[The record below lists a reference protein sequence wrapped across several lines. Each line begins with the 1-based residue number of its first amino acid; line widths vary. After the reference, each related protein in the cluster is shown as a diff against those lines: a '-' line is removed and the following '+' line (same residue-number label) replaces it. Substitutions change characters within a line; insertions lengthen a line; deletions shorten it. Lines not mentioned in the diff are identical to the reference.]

1 MGLHVVVL
9 AAGQGSR
16 MKSKLPKVLHPLS
29 GKPLLGHVL
38 DTAKTLEAEGI
49 HIVVGHGAEQVKKTY
64 EDEAVSWYL
73 QDQQLGTAHAV
84 EQAIPGVPDDA
95 TVLVLYG
102 DVPLTKLDTLAKL
115 VASVAPSKMSL
126 LTVQLKDPTGYGR
139 IIRGSDASIKAI
151 VEHKDA
157 SEEQLQ
163 ISEGN
168 SGILAIS
175 ASDLKDAISKIGN
188 DNAQGEYYLTDVIE
202 LMVASGNQVVGECAN
217 DEFEVLGV
225 NNRQQLSQLERWHQS
240 QIATDLMMSGVTL
253 LDPNRIDIRGLLEC
267 EGDVS
272 IDVNCVFEGN
282 NKLAEGVIIGPNC
295 IIKNSVIGPNT
306 TVSANSII
314 EDATIADS
322 ANIGPFA
329 RIRPGTKLASGAKIG
344 NFVETKKANIGKGS
358 KVNHLSYIGDATIGE
373 GVNIGAG
380 TITCNY
386 DGVNKFQT
394 VLGDGVF
401 IGSNSSLVAP
411 LTIEKDATVGAGST
425 ITGSVQ
431 KNQLAVARGK
441 QRNIDGWKKPTKK

>member
-16 MKSKLPKVLHPLS
+16 MKSKLPKVLHPLA

-38 DTAKTLEAEGI
+38 DTAKVLGAEGI
-49 HIVVGHGAEQVKKTY
+49 HVVIGHGAEQVKATF
-64 EDEAVSWYL
+64 ENESASWYL
-73 QDQQLGTAHAV
+73 QKEQLGTAHAV
-84 EQAIPGVPDDA
+84 EQALPGVPDDA

-102 DVPLTKLDTLAKL
+102 DVPLTKQSTLEGL
-115 VASVAPSKMSL
+115 VGCVAEGKMAL
-126 LTVQLKDPTGYGR
+126 LTVELADPTGYGR
-139 IIRGSDASIKAI
+139 IIRDSGNAIQAI

-157 SEEQLQ
+157 TEEQRS
-163 ISEGN
+163 ITEGN

-175 ASDLKDAISKIGN
+175 SRDLKAAISKIGN

-202 LMVASGNQVVGECAN
+202 LMVSSGNQVVGEKAGN
-217 DEFEVLGV
+217 EFEVLGV
-225 NNRQQLSQLERWHQS
+225 NNRIQLSQLERWHQS
-240 QIATDLMMSGVTL
+240 QLADDLMTKGVTL
-253 LDPNRIDIRGLLEC
+253 ADPSRIDIRGTLTSK
-267 EGDVS
+267 GDVS
-272 IDVNCVFEGN
+272 IDVNCIFEGEVTIS
-282 NKLAEGVIIGPNC
+282 EGVVIGPNC
-295 IIKNSVIGPNT
+295 LIKNASIGPNT
-306 TVSANSII
+306 VILANSVI
-314 EDATIADS
+314 EDAQIADS

-344 NFVETKKANIGKGS
+344 NFVETKKADIGKGS

-394 VLGDGVF
+394 ILGDGVF

-411 LTIEKDATVGAGST
+411 VNIGEDATVGAGSI
-425 ITGSVQ
+425 ITSDVQ
-431 KNQLAVARGK
+431 KEQLAVARGK
-441 QRNIDGWKKPTKK
+441 QRNIDGWKKPTKN